1 MHESDNIKIRKD
13 LISLIHTGAYP
24 IEVKMSTSKAVN
36 QTTILVEIICG
47 LKSIEKKEKIEKK
60 EQIKRVGDLVPH
72 VHNISSTGVIYIKF
86 NYQVNPTNC
95 SELSSYF

>member
-1 MHESDNIKIRKD
+1 
-13 LISLIHTGAYP
+13 
-24 IEVKMSTSKAVN
+24 MSTSKAVN
-36 QTTILVEIICG
+36 QTKILVEIICG
-47 LKSIEKKEKIEKK
+47 LKSIEKKEKIKG
-60 EQIKRVGDLVPH
+60 VGDLVPH